1 MAALINP
8 NHPGTEFQKKICRL
22 LHAPCAC
29 KLMCLQAASEKDFD
43 GASAALPDVKARALV
58 IGSDGFF
65 IDKALAR

>member
-1 MAALINP
+1 MRLQINV
-8 NHPGTEFQKKICRL
+8 
-22 LHAPCAC
+22 
-29 KLMCLQAASEKDFD
+29 LQAASEKDFD